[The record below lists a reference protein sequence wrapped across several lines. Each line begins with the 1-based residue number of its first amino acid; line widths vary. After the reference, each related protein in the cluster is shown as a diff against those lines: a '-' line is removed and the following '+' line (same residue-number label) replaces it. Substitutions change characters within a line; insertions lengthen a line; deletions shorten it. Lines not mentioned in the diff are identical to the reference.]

1 MSASNLGSALESG
14 FTSAEESNSEYYTMS
29 ESEEEIA
36 VDQNGSN
43 DTIELSIEFNR
54 ENGKLTTR
62 HDRKPYV
69 IYFLDLYQLEYDRLL
84 DLCNGLRSQALLT
97 VFRDHIYI
105 SVGQLSVRR
114 IREPENRLPADLLM
128 ESKLS
133 GTECIAF
140 ASFEKN
146 FLAKCKGKY
155 YLVQKPL
162 MTEYKDVLA
171 RSGYPMGTSMR
182 LRRNRL
188 MVDDKEHILSIKKR
202 PNEFHIDQEI
212 VVIEAFAMATAT
224 WIAAV
229 ENCQRSNLGELKRYI
244 KFAEKEG
251 LRRIPIG
258 LIFCCNE
265 GECDELYSET
275 DFDNSNNSNNSKS
288 PKNRIAAYRNI
299 AQTDSDS
306 ESSTEEDFYSGKQ
319 KLQKFQKVGTIRPRN
334 PRIKHRVPSN
344 HQK

>member
-1 MSASNLGSALESG
+1 MSAWSLGSPFESE

-29 ESEEEIA
+29 ESGEEITIE
-36 VDQNGSN
+36 QNGSS
-43 DTIELSIEFNR
+43 DTIVLSIEFNR

-62 HDRKPYV
+62 LNKKPYV
-69 IYFLDLYQLEYDRLL
+69 LYFLELYQLEYDRVL
-84 DLCNGLRSQALLT
+84 DLCNGSRSQVSLT
-97 VFRDHIYI
+97 VLRDHIFI
-105 SVGQLSVRR
+105 CVGQLSVKR
-114 IREPENRLPADLLM
+114 IQEPGNRLPADLQK
-128 ESKLS
+128 ESHLS
-133 GTECIAF
+133 CTECIAF

-155 YLVQKPL
+155 YVDQKPL

-188 MVDDKEHILSIKKR
+188 IVDDKEHILSIKKR
-202 PNEFHIDQEI
+202 STEFHIDQEVI
-212 VVIEAFAMATAT
+212 VIQAFTMATAT

-244 KFAEKEG
+244 KFSEKDG
-251 LRRIPIG
+251 LRRIPNG

-275 DFDNSNNSNNSKS
+275 DFDNTKP
-288 PKNRIAAYRNI
+288 PKNCIAAYRNI
-299 AQTDSDS
+299 AVTDSDS
-306 ESSTEEDFYSGKQ
+306 ESSTEDDFYSGKQ
-319 KLQKFQKVGTIRPRN
+319 KFRKVGTIRPRN

-344 HQK
+344 QQK